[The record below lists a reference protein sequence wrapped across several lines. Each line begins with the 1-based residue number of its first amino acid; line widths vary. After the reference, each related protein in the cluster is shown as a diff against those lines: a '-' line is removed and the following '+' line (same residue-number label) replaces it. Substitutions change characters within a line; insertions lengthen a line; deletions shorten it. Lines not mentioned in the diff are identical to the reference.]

1 MIFTTENILLFGSII
16 LFISILISKAGGR
29 FGVPSLLLFL
39 IVGMLFGADGIG
51 FQFDS
56 IEKVQ
61 FIGMVALSIILFYGG
76 YDTVISEI
84 KPVVKQGVALSTVG
98 VILTTFIT
106 GTFIFFAAKL
116 VNVTVSYPLSLLL
129 AATMSSTDSA
139 SVFNILRGQRIGLR
153 KHTRPML
160 ELESGSNDPMAYML
174 TITLIDICLTKDVG
188 FSWMILVSF
197 ILKFVIGILFGY
209 LGGRAIVFIVNKI
222 KLDNVSLYPIVLV
235 CLAFFTFSFTELL
248 YGNGYLAVYLAGLI
262 TGNSRIVKKRE
273 SAKFLDGITWFL
285 QIIMFLALGLLV
297 NPHSMIKVSLLATA
311 IGVFLIFIGRPVSV
325 LLTLL
330 PFKKPDYF
338 NARLLICWVGLRGAT
353 PIIFATYPVVRGV
366 PGADIIFNIVFFIT
380 LLSLLIQGTTIPW
393 VAKKLR
399 MTRTLPKNGNDF
411 GLELPEEID
420 SELFDLDLT
429 KEMLAAGNRLMDA
442 KLPKGILVIM
452 VKRNEEYLI
461 PNGQLELFEGDKL
474 LVIAQA
480 DMTDSFD
487 QKNLFNPNLKSD
499 KAKS

>member
-1 MIFTTENILLFGSII
+1 MFLTTENILLFGSII

-39 IVGMLFGADGIG
+39 IVGMLFGVDGIG
-51 FQFDS
+51 FEFNS

-84 KPVVKQGVALSTVG
+84 KPVVKQGIALSTVG

-106 GTFIFFAAKL
+106 GTFIFFSAKL
-116 VNVTVSYPLSLLL
+116 VNMNVTYPLSLLL

-174 TITLIDICLTKDVG
+174 TISLIDICLSQTAT
-188 FSWMILVSF
+188 FSWMILVRF

-209 LGGRAIVFIVNKI
+209 LSGKMIVFVINRI

-235 CLAFFTFSFTELL
+235 CLAFFTFAFTELL

-262 TGNSRIVKKRE
+262 TGNAKIAKKRE
-273 SAKFLDGITWFL
+273 SARFLDGITWFL

-297 NPHSMIKVSLLATA
+297 NPHDMIKIALLATA
-311 IGVFLIFIGRPVSV
+311 VGIFLIFLGRPISV

-330 PFKKPDYF
+330 PFKKPDFF

-353 PIIFATYPVVRGV
+353 PIIFATYPVVAGV

-380 LLSLLIQGTTIPW
+380 LLSLLIQGTTITW
-393 VAKKLR
+393 FAKKLH
-399 MTRTLPKNGNDF
+399 MTRTLPKDGNSF
-411 GLELPEEID
+411 GIELPEEID

-429 KEMLAAGNRLMDA
+429 QDMLSAGNRLMDA

-452 VKRNEEYLI
+452 VKREEEYLV
-461 PNGQLELFEGDKL
+461 PNGQLELKEGDKL

-480 DMTDSFD
+480 DVTDSID
-487 QKNLFNPNLKSD
+487 QKDLFKPNSGF
-499 KAKS
+499 